1 MEASCYVAVLRGYGA
16 RDQLVS
22 SLDVLRLMAA
32 AGVRPDMNCFS
43 AALDVCR
50 RCSGG
55 AVWTIGILAA
65 IQQSDFEEIAAE
77 CNIPAEHRVIVPRLE
92 EETML
97 AEAGRPSMLPD
108 DIPCPNKALVPNR
121 ACVVNAIATFG
132 KAGWAEA
139 SLKLFEIATKQ
150 WGVEVNLSM
159 LSALFCACLLPKGK
173 LPGSGVEDGE
183 EGGDGGGIGEA
194 GNEGKERSRR
204 RVSVSTEVPNGTAGS
219 VVQGGVFAIKQCL
232 EIFCSFRVG
241 HLKKLDDKRRR
252 IANTWS
258 AHKQKKNDEL
268 KKADE
273 EKEAAKKKVNQM
285 LLLKGKRA
293 SLRNSASS
301 RLLGSS
307 LRSVGGVGGG
317 GGGGG
322 GGIGDARPS
331 SVAGHGESH
340 GRRERRRSVS
350 EILMEDLN
358 PAAAATALKLKGR
371 TRERER
377 NADKEASRKDPNK
390 NKHAKDVVGSSLS
403 SAIEAPLEPEQCKW
417 CNFELGLDD
426 MTAAREDARKAG
438 RHRLRCIVC
447 RGTFSSNETYSI
459 RMILIGISRS
469 TDGNRSR
476 TWGKHGEMV
485 HTYAQAILTRKMDL
499 NTSFR
504 PVIFLSFYLPRYVKN
519 DGRGRIGGMGR

>member
-77 CNIPAEHRVIVPRLE
+77 CNVPAEHRVIVPRLE

-97 AEAGRPSMLPD
+97 AEAGRPPMLPD

-121 ACVVNAIATFG
+121 ACVVNVIATFG
-132 KAGWAEA
+132 KAGWAGA
-139 SLKLFEIATKQ
+139 SLKVFEMATKQ
-150 WGVEVNLSM
+150 WGIEVNLSM
-159 LSALFCACLLPKGK
+159 LSALLCACLLPKGK
-173 LPGSGVEDGE
+173 LPGSGEEDGE
-183 EGGDGGGIGEA
+183 EGGEEDGGGGGTAGEKKEGKE
-194 GNEGKERSRR
+194 GNEGKGGGRR

-219 VVQGGVFAIKQCL
+219 VIQGGVFAIKQCL

-322 GGIGDARPS
+322 GGSARPYS
-331 SVAGHGESH
+331 AAGH

-358 PAAAATALKLKGR
+358 PAAAATAALKGR
-371 TRERER
+371 TRERNKEE
-377 NADKEASRKDPNK
+377 EASRKDPNK
-390 NKHAKDVVGSSLS
+390 TKDAKDVVGSSLS

-426 MTAAREDARKAG
+426 MTVAREDARKAG

-459 RMILIGISRS
+459 RMIPIGVPQK
-469 TDGNRSR
+469 TNGNRLRICGDGTHIRS
-476 TWGKHGEMV
+476 
-485 HTYAQAILTRKMDL
+485 AILTRKMYQYVFSRSPPL
-499 NTSFR
+499 
-504 PVIFLSFYLPRYVKN
+504 IFLSFYLPRYVKN